1 MARGRS
7 IIGSLP
13 TDGNP
18 QAPQPPADPEPK
30 QGAKAQKG
38 KSTSIIGSLPT
49 AGGGPAAPT
58 PAAQAPAPAPLP
70 PAPSPLAPAPAA
82 SKPKGRKRKSD
93 SLIGD
98 LPGDQASPST
108 PAQAQPAAQTKKPK
122 AAKSGSLIGSLPE
135 PQEAKPPPA
144 PAPVP
149 LPAAQTQPPTAPKGS
164 SLIGSLPVPQGIPA
178 PPAAAPPTTVSAAE
192 RTEVENQAAYVPMPA
207 DIAPEPTPHRSA
219 DPASSSIIGALVER
233 AAPSPNDTGTFAGL
247 PTAERATVHEHHD
260 SARGFRLIVRK
271 RNDGPRPQRAVHSF
285 TYRQD
290 LRVGG
295 MTDCDVYLPEATGAV
310 TLGVGPGSIALVKI
324 DAPAGILL
332 NGHQPLALPAPLK
345 NGDEL
350 IWGAYSVRLAI
361 QLQQVDGENRSR
373 SLVGR
378 LTVLL
383 VCAALAWQFAMV
395 GGLTWVIFDRMEL
408 GHEIARARLVHRI
421 DDIKGKIATSEL
433 DQEDVRQAMLLEAMR
448 GELKHI
454 TGYLREYRS
463 DLSDRQVA
471 DFNRQLAGL
480 QTVLE
485 DLDADTFGYL
495 PAVQARPYLE
505 RLLRSE

>member
-58 PAAQAPAPAPLP
+58 PAAEAPAPAPLPPAPAPLP

-149 LPAAQTQPPTAPKGS
+149 LPAAQT
-164 SLIGSLPVPQGIPA
+164 
-178 PPAAAPPTTVSAAE
+178 PAADRPERQQFDRIPT
-192 RTEVENQAAYVPMPA
+192 
-207 DIAPEPTPHRSA
+207 
-219 DPASSSIIGALVER
+219 R
-233 AAPSPNDTGTFAGL
+233 AARDTGSTSCRPA
-247 PTAERATVHEHHD
+247 HD
-260 SARGFRLIVRK
+260 SFGSRADRGRESGRI
-271 RNDGPRPQRAVHSF
+271 RA
-285 TYRQD
+285 
-290 LRVGG
+290 
-295 MTDCDVYLPEATGAV
+295 
-310 TLGVGPGSIALVKI
+310 
-324 DAPAGILL
+324 DAC
-332 NGHQPLALPAPLK
+332 GH
-345 NGDEL
+345 
-350 IWGAYSVRLAI
+350 R
-361 QLQQVDGENRSR
+361 
-373 SLVGR
+373 
-378 LTVLL
+378 T
-383 VCAALAWQFAMV
+383 
-395 GGLTWVIFDRMEL
+395 
-408 GHEIARARLVHRI
+408 RA
-421 DDIKGKIATSEL
+421 DATS
-433 DQEDVRQAMLLEAMR
+433 
-448 GELKHI
+448 
-454 TGYLREYRS
+454 
-463 DLSDRQVA
+463 LS
-471 DFNRQLAGL
+471 
-480 QTVLE
+480 
-485 DLDADTFGYL
+485 
-495 PAVQARPYLE
+495 
-505 RLLRSE
+505 